1 MNVRSQE
8 PITQQAPGGGM
19 AERAPCPVCGCEDSP
34 DYQRR
39 VTDWFHAHWLS
50 CQRCGYQTATHPAFE
65 SAERDWDK
73 AATGRQAEEAGLL
86 VPAVQ
91 VFSMRDLELLE
102 SLQMQVP
109 EGDCARTYLVSRD
122 ALERWKEVA
131 RLGREEVDETLA
143 PAVASVEH
151 EIAALLHAQQ
161 DED

>member
-1 MNVRSQE
+1 MLKL
-8 PITQQAPGGGM
+8 
-19 AERAPCPVCGCEDSP
+19 
-34 DYQRR
+34 
-39 VTDWFHAHWLS
+39 F
-50 CQRCGYQTATHPAFE
+50 
-65 SAERDWDK
+65 
-73 AATGRQAEEAGLL
+73 
-86 VPAVQ
+86 
-91 VFSMRDLELLE
+91 LELLE

-143 PAVASVEH
+143 PAVASVER